1 MATALTQAAEARS
14 GTSLA
19 IRAPPPP
26 PLASSKQP
34 AVTGKPG
41 IVSQYFVSGTHLI
54 LHPDMFDS
62 DGPCFDVYCNSRHG
76 WKKFC
81 RPLSL
86 QHCRSHLVNVHR
98 KQTFSRN
105 SPNFVIFISV
115 LPCFHIESSGR
126 SWRV

>member
-26 PLASSKQP
+26 LASSKQP
-34 AVTGKPG
+34 AVTGKQ
-41 IVSQYFVSGTHLI
+41 QYFVSGTHLI